1 MSTYTEVIINDES
14 ELKAALSKSGINWE
28 SWDPNQ
34 AKTVGDLL
42 KEIKM
47 GETLLLKDS
56 KTNKLVRIVSAVWV
70 KMLYAITEANKAKL
84 LPPSIREDGNVL
96 GNYYLIETCIH
107 KQIGPTPFVN
117 IQFKKKSKASSRYLT
132 ENMVLP
138 HYRGKPLAG
147 KQTKSDV
154 NVADVRSGAIKTALR
169 EIKEELNITLPA
181 DVFNEDIFVEWY
193 PKKPSSN
200 ETKGGSKCDS
210 PDRQNKCIQNSL
222 KKQLVR
228 SNSKLVTWEWV
239 KEAPDAVKTNN
250 GAQIPNIE
258 QAMSSKSYPGLNTLY
273 KIIHLRTQSL
283 DNFNWGKKWINA
295 PGGVDDRR
303 PPGLNEQASPEE
315 VIQFYP
321 PPFQPWQQDEEG
333 EGNIVPLCFNVY
345 ETPGSGITISP
356 DEIKSVINIQQRA
369 RSKLT
374 KKNEAAAK
382 IQAAVK
388 GKKVRKN
395 VEEIKEIDEKIEKQK
410 EKHSLLKGKPNK
422 KKRNR
427 SNQQTRRLKAK
438 REKLVSELAKKG
450 GRRTRRRKRKFSKN

>member
-1 MSTYTEVIINDES
+1 MKQREAANVI
-14 ELKAALSKSGINWE
+14 L
-28 SWDPNQ
+28 
-34 AKTVGDLL
+34 
-42 KEIKM
+42 
-47 GETLLLKDS
+47 
-56 KTNKLVRIVSAVWV
+56 
-70 KMLYAITEANKAKL
+70 
-84 LPPSIREDGNVL
+84 
-96 GNYYLIETCIH
+96 
-107 KQIGPTPFVN
+107 
-117 IQFKKKSKASSRYLT
+117 
-132 ENMVLP
+132 
-138 HYRGKPLAG
+138 
-147 KQTKSDV
+147 
-154 NVADVRSGAIKTALR
+154 
-169 EIKEELNITLPA
+169 
-181 DVFNEDIFVEWY
+181 
-193 PKKPSSN
+193 
-200 ETKGGSKCDS
+200 

-427 SNQQTRRLKAK
+427 SNQRTRRLKAK
-438 REKLVSELAKKG
+438 REKLVSELAAKKG